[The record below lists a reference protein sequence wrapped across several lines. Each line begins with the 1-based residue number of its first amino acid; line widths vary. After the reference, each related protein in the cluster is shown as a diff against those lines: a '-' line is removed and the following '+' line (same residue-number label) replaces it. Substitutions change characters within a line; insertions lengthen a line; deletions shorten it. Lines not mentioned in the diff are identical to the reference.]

1 MNKEN
6 SRSRGRA
13 RQHAGRVRYPE
24 RQRDADRP
32 SLLLQTV
39 NHSSRGP
46 WWMKSGRSVLVLN

>member
-24 RQRDADRP
+24 RQRDADSLAIAANSESLFEWPLLDEKRP
-32 SLLLQTV
+32 QLTGV
-39 NHSSRGP
+39 E
-46 WWMKSGRSVLVLN
+46 